1 MALPALFVAHGAPT
15 LAVEDSAYAQFLRQL
30 GEMLERPRAL
40 VVFTAHWLHPT
51 QQVSGAA
58 QYQLIYDFFGFP
70 EELYRLT
77 YSAKGDPE
85 LARSIADRLAQEGIP
100 CSLDDERGLDHGVW
114 VPLSLLYPRADIPVV
129 ALSVNPSLPPAE
141 QYRIGRALASLRAEG
156 VLVIGSGGTVH
167 NLRALDWAATEAEAW
182 AVQFDDWLA
191 RRLSAWDLPSLFRYK
206 VLAPHAEWAVPTAE
220 HFVPLLVA
228 MGAAD
233 DARRAERLY
242 QAYAYG
248 SLSLSCWRFG

>member
-1 MALPALFVAHGAPT
+1 MALPTLFVAHGAPT
-15 LAVEDSAYAQFLRQL
+15 LAVEDSAYARFLRRL
-30 GEMLERPRAL
+30 GEELERPRAL
-40 VVFTAHWLHPT
+40 VVLTAHWLHPT

-58 QYQLIYDFFGFP
+58 QHRLLYDFFGFP

-77 YSAKGDPE
+77 YPAKGDPE
-85 LARSIADRLAQEGIP
+85 LARAIANRLAQEGIP
-100 CSLDDERGLDHGVW
+100 CSLDAERGLDHGVW

-129 ALSVNPSLPPAE
+129 ALSVNPSLPPE
-141 QYRIGRALASLRAEG
+141 VQYRIGRALAFLRAEG

-167 NLRALDWAATEAEAW
+167 NLRALDWAAAEAEAW

-191 RRLSAWDLPSLFRYK
+191 GTLSAWDLPSLFRYK
-206 VLAPHAEWAVPTAE
+206 ELAPHAERAVPTME

-233 DARRAERLY
+233 DARRAVRLY
-242 QAYAYG
+242 QTYTYG
-248 SLSLSCWRFG
+248 SLSLNCWRFG